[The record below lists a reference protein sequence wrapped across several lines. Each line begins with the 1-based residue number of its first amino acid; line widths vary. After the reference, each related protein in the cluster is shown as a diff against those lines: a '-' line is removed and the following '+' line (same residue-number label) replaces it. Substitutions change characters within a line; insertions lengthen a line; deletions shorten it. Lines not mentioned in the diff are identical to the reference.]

1 MFENE
6 IKFIS
11 DFTLNKVKE
20 LGSFITVEKLL
31 STDIHPSI
39 KKYVEGEIDY
49 LIFEDRKKLI
59 ENSLFDYSG
68 KEITN
73 YFDLIGSEIK
83 KTKKISYEDIKN
95 IILQA
100 VSFNANFVVR
110 PKWSLSKLIFSNSKT
125 VSINEIQLMF
135 KYTYYFEYLNNV
147 FLAYLS
153 KKKILNVSVT
163 EFELIMNKIDRE
175 LFMLHQSKLVD
186 NALYAIADY
195 FSIGGLNKSSV
206 SIEAVENFLK
216 EKNLTELLF
225 KLKRSYA
232 NSTKKKVDIDEV
244 RKVLYSTLSIDSP
257 FVEETENEDV
267 LSDEKHFE
275 NPLKDNFVSDESEND
290 IEEDKDIQ
298 PTVEQDI
305 TVDVNDESKIESESK
320 TNEFTEEVQ
329 SIIDSADE
337 IVDSIESNEQLEHE
351 VNVDDAIEQNEPEKF
366 EIDNNNA
373 IDDKEILMEKDLLS
387 SDDFIEEKN
396 DASIDE
402 EIIDNE
408 SSLQLNL
415 DDHIQEIKSE
425 SSDDERTL
433 NEEEFLTS
441 LTEEIEKTPDD
452 EIIILDDK
460 EQEDLLNFYDNE
472 LEISIDDEDLSNKNS
487 NKEENI
493 ENKTDQVIEA
503 IEFEHE
509 LLAND
514 SSDDEVSLD
523 KIDFDKDLP
532 PVDAEQEKKESE
544 SLLKPNIKS
553 RTSDIFS
560 YLTNKE
566 IDRIIKNLFN
576 SDSEEFAN
584 TVEKMN
590 ECNTYEEATHILDNV
605 FKYARI
611 KPHSKDAKMLSE
623 AVEKYFNLDR

>member
-31 STDIHPSI
+31 STDIHPAI

-68 KEITN
+68 KEISN
-73 YFDLIGSEIK
+73 YFDMIGNEIK

-110 PKWSLSKLIFSNSKT
+110 PKWSLSKLIFSNSKS

-135 KYTYYFEYLNNV
+135 NYTYYFEYLNNV

-206 SIEAVENFLK
+206 TIESVENFLK

-232 NSTKKKVDIDEV
+232 NSGKKKVDIDEV

-257 FVEETENEDV
+257 FVEETENDEV
-267 LSDEKHFE
+267 TSDTKHFE
-275 NPLKDNFVSDESEND
+275 NPLKDNFVADDLKDDENQPEFEKEID
-290 IEEDKDIQ
+290 LKIDKDLNQEHKSEIEI
-298 PTVEQDI
+298 PE
-305 TVDVNDESKIESESK
+305 ESPKSE
-320 TNEFTEEVQ
+320 FIEEVQ
-329 SIIDSADE
+329 SIIDNTDE
-337 IVDSIESNEQLEHE
+337 IIDSIESNEQSEQQL
-351 VNVDDAIEQNEPEKF
+351 NVDDAIELDEPEKF
-366 EIDNNNA
+366 ELNIENVVEENHNLVNDDLLTPTEFTEDEKHESKSETPKELK
-373 IDDKEILMEKDLLS
+373 IDDNEDELKIS
-387 SDDFIEEKN
+387 SSTEN
-396 DASIDE
+396 
-402 EIIDNE
+402 
-408 SSLQLNL
+408 
-415 DDHIQEIKSE
+415 
-425 SSDDERTL
+425 RTL
-433 NEEEFLTS
+433 SEEEFLTS
-441 LTEEIEKTPDD
+441 LTEEIEKTQDD

-472 LEISIDDEDLSNKNS
+472 LEISIDDDDLTNK
-487 NKEENI
+487 KIITGDENI
-493 ENKTDQVIEA
+493 EEKVDRVIGE

-509 LLAND
+509 LLSVSD
-514 SSDDEVSLD
+514 KHDDELPLD
-523 KIDFDKDLP
+523 KIDFEKDLT
-532 PVDAEQEKKESE
+532 PVDAELEKKETE
-544 SLLKPNIKS
+544 SLLKPNIKT

-566 IDRIIKNLFN
+566 IDKIIKNLFN

-590 ECNTYEEATHILDNV
+590 ECSTFEEATHILDSV

-623 AVEKYFNLDR
+623 AVEKYFSVDK